1 MSLFIGGSP
10 SILRLVF
17 SIANAIHLTFWRSLS
32 LSYWHY
38 FYNSSGKI
46 FWPAKHLRLK
56 RKHLVIQLSSFLA
69 HNRPHVARWTNQQ
82 TCGYN
87 VNDEEEW
94 GKTSIFLKMIYQW
107 QTSQKSLFSKKS
119 LGTFWGILC
128 LKCIY
133 TNNYFTRHK
142 NSSFL
147 KLHQFYGKE
156 INQLYYAPICLSFS
170 WNT

>member
-69 HNRPHVARWTNQQ
+69 HNRPHVARSTNQQ

-107 QTSQKSLFSKKS
+107 QTSEKSLFSKKLWKHLWEFCVLSAFLLNVS
-119 LGTFWGILC
+119 LVIKTLPFFNC
-128 LKCIY
+128 
-133 TNNYFTRHK
+133 T
-142 NSSFL
+142 SSMAIW
-147 KLHQFYGKE
+147 KKKK
-156 INQLYYAPICLSFS
+156 
-170 WNT
+170 

>member
-1 MSLFIGGSP
+1 MLRILSHVTLYWWVWPTGSP
-10 SILRLVF
+10 SILRLLF
-17 SIANAIHLTFWRSLS
+17 SIANAIHLTIWRSLS

-46 FWPAKHLRLK
+46 FWPVKHLRLK

-87 VNDEEEW
+87 VNDEEGW

-107 QTSQKSLFSKKS
+107 QTSQKSLFSKKLWKHSWEFCVLSAFILINIS
-119 LGTFWGILC
+119 LVIKTLPFSNC
-128 LKCIY
+128 
-133 TNNYFTRHK
+133 T
-142 NSSFL
+142 SSME
-147 KLHQFYGKE
+147 KK
-156 INQLYYAPICLSFS
+156 
-170 WNT
+170 